1 MVLTDSSK
9 MRLRKEMIVK
19 VVVLIAVGKIL
30 KISIMMTSYSDGRL
44 RIILPRS
51 MKWLGRQKSRRGK
64 RKRGERKALN
74 KRSIMIMMQMETLL
88 VTKRI
93 AMSLVD
99 MTREM
104 SISTISIERLFFLV
118 SVILS
123 FGRLR
128 SRKDLKKPQLLHL

>member
-74 KRSIMIMMQMETLL
+74 KRSIMIMMQMETHL